1 MTLEV
6 AVAGA
11 LGFLSMFGPHIV
23 ALILVG
29 IFVAYKLRLLKKFG
43 FYLGGMGFCFLVA
56 GVFTLGN
63 PGLLLI
69 GNVFILAGI
78 RLFLKVL
85 EMIIKLSKVT
95 ST

>member
-1 MTLEV
+1 MSLEV
-6 AVAGA
+6 AAAGA

-29 IFVAYKLRLLKKFG
+29 VFIAYKLRLMKKSG

-56 GVFTLGN
+56 GLLSLGN

-69 GNVFILAGI
+69 GNLLVLAG
-78 RLFLKVL
+78 
-85 EMIIKLSKVT
+85 
-95 ST
+95 